1 MLLCA
6 KSVLAHRWTVQKSYT
21 PSDNWFGEFLNDLKE
36 EFMLLSLWPKP
47 LLCDHPM
54 DLQQSSRQV
63 DPCKTCYQFSE
74 FSSPS
79 QFFPLLFDRER
90 FPLINSSHSI
100 LMLFLVKILLH
111 QGRQKEWYTSGNA
124 CFIPCEHQTTVILLN
139 ELSLA
144 GRAVWSHTERNL
156 TQVMTVAGPLIEFR
170 GQGSPSP
177 TSQYLK
183 QSFQSGDVCPGT
195 GDLKLRLKC
204 GTVLHLQH
212 EYSLF
217 SASIIGSHLIRC
229 QACTR
234 VGNDE

>member
-6 KSVLAHRWTVQKSYT
+6 KSVLAHRWKVQKRHI
-21 PSDNWFGEFLNDLKE
+21 PSDNWFGEFLNDHK

-47 LLCDHPM
+47 LLCEHPM
-54 DLQQSSRQV
+54 DLQQSTRQE
-63 DPCKTCYQFSE
+63 DPCKAFYQFSE

-79 QFFPLLFDRER
+79 LFSTIIDRES
-90 FPLINSSHSI
+90 FSLINSSHSI
-100 LMLFLVKILLH
+100 LMLLLVKLLLH
-111 QGRQKEWYTSGNA
+111 QGCQKEWCTSGNA

-156 TQVMTVAGPLIEFR
+156 TEVMTVAGALIEFR

-195 GDLKLRLKC
+195 GDLKLPLKC

-217 SASIIGSHLIRC
+217 SASIIGRHLIHC

-234 VGNDE
+234 VGNDD